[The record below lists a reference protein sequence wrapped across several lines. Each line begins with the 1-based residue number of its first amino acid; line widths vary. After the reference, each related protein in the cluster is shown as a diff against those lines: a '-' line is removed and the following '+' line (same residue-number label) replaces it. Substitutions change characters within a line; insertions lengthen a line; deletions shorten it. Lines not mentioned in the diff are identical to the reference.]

1 MPKESKINLQALT
14 KEEQEEI
21 AMLKAS
27 KEVKAAREAEKA
39 KQYLYSLRCLYKKG
53 KKLLEGDNQW
63 TI

>member
-1 MPKESKINLQALT
+1 MSRESKLNLQALT
-14 KEEQEEI
+14 KEEQEEV

-53 KKLLEGDNQW
+53 KKILAGDK
-63 TI
+63 